1 MKNDFDRIEKKIQQ
15 GPYTDTWDS
24 LSNMQVPSW
33 FSKAKFGIFIHW
45 GLYSIAGHNNEW
57 YSRNMY
63 MQGTEEWEYHRKTYG
78 EHTKFGYKD
87 FISLFK
93 AEQFEPLEWAKL
105 FAEAGAK
112 YLVMVAEHHDGFQMY
127 RSHISRYNVVTMGAH
142 RDILG
147 ELKTACLQQ
156 GLHFG
161 ASSHRAEHWFFMS
174 HGKEFESDIKQEL
187 HRGDFYWPAMP
198 EPDHQ
203 DLQSRPYPSEEFLQ
217 DWFLRTCEIIETYM
231 PEILYFDWW
240 IEHEAF
246 KPYLKKI
253 AAYYYNLGKEYH
265 MQTVIC
271 YKHDAMIWN
280 SGIPDI
286 ERGSFADVKPY
297 YWQTDTSIARNSW
310 CYTDTLDYK
319 SAEEI
324 ICMLIDVVS
333 KNGNLLLNIGPKGDG
348 SIPETDTYILK
359 QIGAWLQINGEA
371 IYDSHVWR
379 ISEEGPTK
387 IKEGQFTDAKA
398 ISYKENDFRFT
409 AKGGFLYVFAMKYP
423 KHGKITVKS
432 LAKSKDQ
439 NLPYFHG
446 LIENV
451 IVLGEKKLPKWS
463 IDYDGLHLDMQ
474 IEERKLPVVIKVQVK

>member
-105 FAEAGAK
+105 FAEVGAK

-265 MQTVIC
+265 MQTAIC

-371 IYDSHVWR
+371 IYESHVWR